1 MALICQVVVFKRENG
16 RRWLTYQRK
25 PCACQ
30 SFAMSMILNSR
41 AKVIKPVQHLCL
53 HGNSIPALRLTQ
65 AGTKIHSS
73 CTITLQVRSFF
84 LSLGN
89 ALFKNTSKDRKRAN
103 HTQLEESL

>member
-30 SFAMSMILNSR
+30 SFATSMILNGR

-65 AGTKIHSS
+65 RQGPKYTPRAQLHCKLGVSFYPLEIHYLKIQARTEKEQITHS
-73 CTITLQVRSFF
+73 
-84 LSLGN
+84 
-89 ALFKNTSKDRKRAN
+89 
-103 HTQLEESL
+103 